1 MATVTSPTALYIMSV
16 YNEVGNILLKIGI
29 SNDVTRR
36 KHQLGWR
43 ADVLYH
49 TDYAQPRSIVMA
61 NEFLAQ
67 AYALVK
73 VGRPDNFRK
82 TVKITSGQSEVFLT
96 DNVKQAQGFVFAA
109 KKTMQKFG
117 EDVHAIVA
125 YAIAYIK
132 KHLGYVPRDIYQKK
146 TRLVETFEL
155 DKKEGKLN
163 G

>member
-16 YNEVGNILLKIGI
+16 SDVIGNILLKIGI

-36 KHQLGWR
+36 KNQLGYGIK
-43 ADVLYH
+43 VLYH
-49 TDYAQPRSIVMA
+49 TEYAQPRSLVMA

-73 VGRPDNFRK
+73 VGRPDDFRK
-82 TVKITSGQSEVFLT
+82 TVKLTSGQSEVFLT
-96 DNVKQAQGFVFAA
+96 DNIRQARGFVFAA

-125 YAIAYIK
+125 YAIDYIK
-132 KHLGYVPRDIYQKK
+132 YHLGSVPSDIYQKK
-146 TRLVETFEL
+146 ARLLETFEL
-155 DKKEGKLN
+155 DKKEGKIN